1 MFGRRA
7 ASRVGQMRRFLLDH
21 RHRPEEC
28 RAAYAAWNGFE
39 SPLRAREAVSSC
51 ASGEHRIV
59 WTVEADDEQ
68 RALALLPP
76 FVAQR
81 TEVNEVR
88 EVPIP

>member
-1 MFGRRA
+1 MFRRGA
-7 ASRVGQMRRFLLDH
+7 ESRVAWMRRFLLNH
-21 RHRPEEC
+21 RHRPREC

-59 WTVEADDEQ
+59 WTVEAEDMQ

-81 TEVNEVR
+81 TEVNEVK